1 MGSLTIPVAR
11 AVYFDTDALIYS
23 VEKIAPYDALLLPIW
38 QAARD
43 GAVAVV
49 TSELALLEVLVK
61 PLQIADSV
69 LEATYRTLLTATSDV
84 TLITID
90 RVVLE
95 QSAQLRATVNIKT
108 PDAIHAVTAL
118 RTDCAL
124 FLSNDLVYRRVPG
137 LPLALLD
144 DYVTT

>member
-1 MGSLTIPVAR
+1 
-11 AVYFDTDALIYS
+11 VYFDTDALIYS

-144 DYVTT
+144 DYVTI

>member
-144 DYVTT
+144 DYVTI

>member
-1 MGSLTIPVAR
+1 VGSLTIPVAR

>member
-1 MGSLTIPVAR
+1 VGSLTIPVAR

-144 DYVTT
+144 DYVTI